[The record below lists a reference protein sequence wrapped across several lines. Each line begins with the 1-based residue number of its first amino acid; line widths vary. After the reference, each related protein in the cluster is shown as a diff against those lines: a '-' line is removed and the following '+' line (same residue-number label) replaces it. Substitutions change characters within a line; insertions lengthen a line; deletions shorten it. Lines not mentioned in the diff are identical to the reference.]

1 MSEERT
7 AILEAYTAGAIRDEK
22 HDPAVIKELENLGYL
37 RCGISS
43 DMKETIKTTDE
54 GLIYL
59 KAMGCKVDCPKIRYR
74 RIMER
79 FWLSKGQ

>member
-1 MSEERT
+1 MLEDRT
-7 AILEAYTAGAIRDEK
+7 SILKAYMAGAVRDEK
-22 HDPAVIKELENLGYL
+22 HDPAVIKELKNLGYL

-59 KAMGCKVDCPKIRYR
+59 KAMGCNVDCPNIRYR
-74 RIMER
+74 RIVKR
-79 FWLSKGQ
+79 F